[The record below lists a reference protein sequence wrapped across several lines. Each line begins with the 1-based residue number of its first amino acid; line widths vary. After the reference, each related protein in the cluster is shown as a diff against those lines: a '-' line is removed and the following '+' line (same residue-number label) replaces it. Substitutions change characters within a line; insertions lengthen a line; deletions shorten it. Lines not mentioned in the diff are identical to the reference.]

1 MNYIFD
7 VDIACK
13 VGVNGAIFLNNLLF
27 WIKKNE
33 ANETNFFD
41 GRYWTYNSIK
51 AYQKLFPFWSEK
63 QIRTIVKKLVD
74 DGYVMTGHYSDNKY
88 DRSLWYS
95 LTDKGYELFCEGR
108 LDFTKQENDIL
119 PYGETDLPKREN
131 ESYQKGECKYRYKPD
146 EKPDG
151 KQHIN
156 LLCDIDENVKSP
168 IKTKSSSRFVKP
180 TIEEIRSY
188 CFERCNT
195 VDAERF
201 YDYYESNGW
210 MVGKN
215 KMKDW
220 KAAVR
225 TWERSNYGSGGQ
237 GTPNTYHKETVGEHN
252 MRVLAEYRKKKMEMM
267 KGEQ

>member
-1 MNYIFD
+1 M
-7 VDIACK
+7 AR
-13 VGVNGAIFLNNLLF
+13 
-27 WIKKNE
+27 IKK
-33 ANETNFFD
+33 
-41 GRYWTYNSIK
+41 
-51 AYQKLFPFWSEK
+51 
-63 QIRTIVKKLVD
+63 
-74 DGYVMTGHYSDNKY
+74 
-88 DRSLWYS
+88 
-95 LTDKGYELFCEGR
+95 
-108 LDFTKQENDIL
+108 
-119 PYGETDLPKREN
+119 KREGGYTTISN
-131 ESYQKGECKYRYKPD
+131 ELIRNKNLSLKAIGLFAVLWSLPEDWDFSIHGMCSILKDGESSIRSAITELKDNGLLTVSRERKNGKLGKAIWILQ
-146 EKPDG
+146 EKPNVENHHEVKHHEGIPTQLNKELINKDIQNKEEDNLFIVDSCESPQ
-151 KQHIN
+151 KQNKH
-156 LLCDIDENVKSP
+156 SA
-168 IKTKSSSRFVKP
+168 RFVKP
-180 TIEEIRSY
+180 AIEEIRSY

-225 TWERSNYGSGGQ
+225 TWERSSYGSGGQ